1 MTMTASTLSRRTF
14 LGATALA
21 GVAAGTGL
29 ASAASAEE
37 TTAEGAPIPG
47 GDGKYVTKAMG
58 HEDYIYVCTTLRD
71 GAIAGCQVLAH
82 SETIGIG
89 NYACSRIPAAIV
101 ANQSVNVPPVRGC
114 STTSR
119 AIIAAVTE
127 AIEQSGYDIEKFSA
141 PVVEPDDPR
150 EETIDVDVV
159 VVGAGTA
166 GVVCAAKLID
176 MGYSVA
182 VVEKRAI
189 PGGTMAMTY
198 SGFPVA
204 GTTDIANFNFDGSVA
219 ARYATYEGQC
229 AHWASMV
236 DPQFDRY
243 EGKAPFMC
251 AAYGACNDMFGWLQD
266 LGVGFNTL
274 GVFEGAM
281 MTGAG
286 HYFAPG
292 CYMGGAGYA
301 MMALARRIEG
311 MGQVY
316 YMTKCT
322 ELIQDEPGAPV
333 KGVKAVGLRSDDTE
347 TGFKLT
353 VNAKATVMAT
363 GGFAKNKAMLEQH
376 YPEAAHLF
384 WNAASASTGEG
395 IEMVVG
401 AGSKYECEGRHLPG
415 FLSSAT
421 YFELAFLP
429 SAVPGFAVNSFG
441 DNIGGNAGSH
451 PFMGTMALDESQGGR
466 FFYVFDEAGVP
477 VVSDFEM
484 FGFNTYKALF
494 NRGEVLHF
502 ASPEEAAEVL
512 DLPGL
517 PAAVEANNAAALAG
531 EKGFSYLETRYG
543 IYLVAVMPTLYLT
556 TTGAC
561 IDPCGRVLTDSYVL
575 DGENTVIPGLYAAGD
590 VCGSVEEKDGKNYSM
605 GLTNTMGIAYNVA
618 QAIEADGVTKA

>member
-1 MTMTASTLSRRTF
+1 MESLSMTRRSF
-14 LGATALA
+14 LGATAAMGA
-21 GVAAGTGL
+21 GVASVAL
-29 ASAASAEE
+29 AEE
-37 TTAEGAPIPG
+37 QVEQSRQIPG

-89 NYACSRIPAAIV
+89 SYACARIPAAIV

-114 STTSR
+114 SITSR
-119 AIIAAVTE
+119 AIMAAVSE
-127 AIEQSGYDIEKFSA
+127 AIEQSGYDLDAFST
-141 PVVEPDDPR
+141 PVVEPEDQR

-189 PGGTMAMTY
+189 PGGAMSMTY

-204 GTTDIANFNFDGSVA
+204 ETTDILNFNFDGSVA
-219 ARYATYEGQC
+219 PRYATYEGQC

-243 EGKAPFMC
+243 EGKAPFMTSS
-251 AAYGACNDMFGWLQD
+251 YGGCNDMYGWLLD
-266 LGVGFNTL
+266 MGVGFNCL
-274 GVFEGAM
+274 GNFEGAM

-301 MMALARRIEG
+301 MMTLARRVEG
-311 MGQVY
+311 MGQTY

-333 KGVKAVGLRSDDTE
+333 KGIKAVGLRADDSE

-353 VNAKATVMAT
+353 VNAKATVVTT
-363 GGFAKNKAMLEQH
+363 GGFAKNPEMLKEH

-384 WNAASASTGEG
+384 FNAASSSTGEG
-395 IEMVVG
+395 IEMLVG

-415 FLSSAT
+415 FMSSAT

-429 SAVPGFAVNSFG
+429 SAVPGIAVNSFG
-441 DNIGGNAGSH
+441 DYIGGNAGSH
-451 PFMGTMALDESQGGR
+451 PFMGKMALDESQGGR
-466 FFYVFDEAGVP
+466 FFYIFDEAGVP

-494 NRGEVLHF
+494 NRGEVLHYDTV
-502 ASPEEAAEVL
+502 EEAAADL

-517 PAAVEANNAAALAG
+517 SAAIDANNEAALAG
-531 EKGFSYLETRYG
+531 EKGYSFIETRYG

-561 IDPCGRVLTDSYVL
+561 IDPQGRVLTDSYVI
-575 DGENTVIPGLYAAGD
+575 DGDNTVIPGLYAAGD

-605 GLTNTMGIAYNVA
+605 GLTNTMGIAYNLA
-618 QAIEADGVTKA
+618 RAIEEDGVTKA

>member
-1 MTMTASTLSRRTF
+1 MESLSMTRRSF
-14 LGATALA
+14 LGATAAMGA
-21 GVAAGTGL
+21 GVASVAL
-29 ASAASAEE
+29 AEE
-37 TTAEGAPIPG
+37 QAEQSRQIAG

-58 HEDYIYVCTTLRD
+58 HEDYVYVCTTLRD
-71 GAIAGCQVLAH
+71 GAIVGCQVLAH

-89 NYACSRIPAAIV
+89 SYACARIPAAIV

-114 STTSR
+114 SITSR
-119 AIIAAVTE
+119 AIMSAVTE
-127 AIEQSGYDIEKFSA
+127 AIEQSGYDLDAFSA
-141 PVVEPDDPR
+141 PVVEPEDQR

-189 PGGTMAMTY
+189 PGGAMSMTY

-204 GTTDIANFNFDGSVA
+204 ETTDILNFNFDGSVA
-219 ARYATYEGQC
+219 PRYATYEGQC

-236 DPQFDRY
+236 EPEFDRY
-243 EGKAPFMC
+243 EGKAPFMTSS
-251 AAYGACNDMFGWLQD
+251 YGGCNDMYGWLLD
-266 LGVGFNTL
+266 MGVGFNCL
-274 GVFEGAM
+274 GDFEGAM

-301 MMALARRIEG
+301 MMTLARRVEG
-311 MGQVY
+311 RG
-316 YMTKCT
+316 
-322 ELIQDEPGAPV
+322 I
-333 KGVKAVGLRSDDTE
+333 KAVGLRADDSE

-353 VNAKATVMAT
+353 VNAKATVVTT
-363 GGFAKNKAMLEQH
+363 GGFAKNPEMLKEH

-384 WNAASASTGEG
+384 FNAASSSTGEG
-395 IEMVVG
+395 IEMLVG

-415 FLSSAT
+415 FMSSAT

-429 SAVPGFAVNSFG
+429 AAVPGIAVNSFG
-441 DNIGGNAGSH
+441 DYIGGNAGSH
-451 PFMGTMALDESQGGR
+451 PFMGKMALDESQGGR
-466 FFYVFDEAGVP
+466 FFYIFDEAGVP

-494 NRGEVLHF
+494 NRGEVLHYDTV
-502 ASPEEAAEVL
+502 EEAAADL

-517 PAAVEANNAAALAG
+517 PAAIDANNEAALAG
-531 EKGFSYLETRYG
+531 EKGYSFIETRYG

-561 IDPCGRVLTDSYVL
+561 IDPQGRVLTDSYVI
-575 DGENTVIPGLYAAGD
+575 DGDNTVIPGLYAAGD

-605 GLTNTMGIAYNVA
+605 GLTNTMGIAYNLA
-618 QAIEADGVTKA
+618 RAIEEDGVTKA